1 VKQILHAAL
10 AGLLAF
16 AAAESGWLILRRFA
30 GDSSRWVLEPIT
42 GLLLAGTI
50 LFFALV
56 WLGARAGQPQPG
68 ITKGAFAAYGGV
80 CVSITIFLFVVGA
93 GNVWPIVLVIDY
105 VIAAVFV
112 AAGWG
117 VGRLIVR
124 LRGVSS

>member
-1 VKQILHAAL
+1 MT
-10 AGLLAF
+10 GLLAF
-16 AAAESGWLILRRFA
+16 AAAEGGWLILRRST
-30 GDSSRWVLEPIT
+30 GDSSPWVLEPNT

-50 LFFALV
+50 LFFASV
-56 WLGARAGQPQPG
+56 WLAARAGQRQPG

-80 CVSITIFLFVVGA
+80 CISITILLFVVGP